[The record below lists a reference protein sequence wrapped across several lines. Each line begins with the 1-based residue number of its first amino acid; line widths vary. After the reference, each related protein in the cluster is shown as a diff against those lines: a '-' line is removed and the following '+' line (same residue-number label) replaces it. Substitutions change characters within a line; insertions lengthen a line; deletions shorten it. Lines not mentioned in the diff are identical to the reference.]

1 MFSKTLPNY
10 RYICQFQHTEF
21 YPASIAIWI
30 FCVWENAL
38 MVVEQQL
45 PDYDGEPKLSFYAAW
60 LVSSMLLRGTYYFPI
75 DSNGKTT
82 TKINKNRILLTS
94 HLQNNGGGLQ
104 DDSCSIL
111 QFQQLRQYQLYV
123 TISLVAARDS
133 NEGNP
138 KVRNHG
144 EGPYLGPSPGWKR
157 LLPLSHLRHY

>member
-1 MFSKTLPNY
+1 
-10 RYICQFQHTEF
+10 
-21 YPASIAIWI
+21 
-30 FCVWENAL
+30 

-123 TISLVAARDS
+123 TISLVAAAGGTQSLSLVTRHHTHDQLVS
-133 NEGNP
+133 TINMG
-138 KVRNHG
+138 
-144 EGPYLGPSPGWKR
+144 KR
-157 LLPLSHLRHY
+157 KS